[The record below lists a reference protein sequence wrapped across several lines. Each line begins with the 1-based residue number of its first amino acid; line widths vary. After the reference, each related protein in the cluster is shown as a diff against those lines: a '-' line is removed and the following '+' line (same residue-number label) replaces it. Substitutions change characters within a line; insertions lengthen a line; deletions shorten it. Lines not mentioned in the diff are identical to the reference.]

1 LELPGLQLSMGILD
15 VTIPPDGF
23 GLLTVP
29 LKIVHSFE
37 EEIFHGGNVIACLIA
52 FLLHL
57 LTLIVFTTEIIH

>member
-37 EEIFHGGNVIACLIA
+37 EEIFPEGNVILIA